1 MGQRRVSRA
10 TVYTDSAPLLSA
22 CERARSSEVFPV
34 LLTLKQVDIYL
45 DCNDGI
51 ARAKFLRIGVAFWMR
66 QNSER
71 QRRRLAKKEPS
82 Y

>member
-1 MGQRRVSRA
+1 VGQRRCLEPPFTPIQRRFHPPV
-10 TVYTDSAPLLSA
+10 SAPG
-22 CERARSSEVFPV
+22 SSEVFPV

-45 DCNDGI
+45 DCNDAI